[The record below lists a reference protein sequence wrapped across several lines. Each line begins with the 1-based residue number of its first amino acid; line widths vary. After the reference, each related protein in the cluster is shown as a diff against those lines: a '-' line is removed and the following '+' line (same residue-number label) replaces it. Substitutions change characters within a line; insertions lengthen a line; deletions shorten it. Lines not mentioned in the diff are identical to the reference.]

1 MMRRTKIVATL
12 GPASS
17 DSEVLGRMLEAGV
30 DVIRI
35 NFSHGT
41 KDEHITSVELVRS
54 LARSLGRTV
63 GVLADLQGPKI
74 RIGKFEQGKI
84 RLRTGDEF
92 ILDAEC
98 QLGNQER
105 VGLDYRELP
114 NDVEAG
120 ATLLLDDGRI
130 VLTVAKVRESE
141 IFCEVVQGGI
151 LSNNKGINR
160 KGGGLSAPAL
170 TAKDLLD
177 IKTSAVLR
185 ADYLAVSFPRS
196 GDDIRRARALMQEAQ
211 GHSLL
216 MAKIERSEAIL
227 ALDDILEAN
236 EAKEQT
242 SAVTDE
248 TVEQKLTADDW
259 RLLLVNKQHPV
270 PENYTFTPGKITG
283 NMKCDAR
290 IIDDLM
296 AMMEAAKA
304 DGINLMVCSPYRD
317 YNRQTVLFNRKID
330 YYMNKGYSYLE
341 AYKISSITVTVPG
354 ASEHQIGLALD
365 IVSDTYPYLEI
376 EFGETQAGKWL
387 NKHSCEYGF
396 ILRYPLG
403 KEYITGIQYEPWHFR
418 YVGKE
423 AATAIM
429 SQGITLEEFLEDL

>member
-1 MMRRTKIVATL
+1 MQEIEANYEYVPT
-12 GPASS
+12 
-17 DSEVLGRMLEAGV
+17 VLDISAADVIDDDDVLQGYNNEELDVQNGV
-30 DVIRI
+30 DQ
-35 NFSHGT
+35 FS
-41 KDEHITSVELVRS
+41 
-54 LARSLGRTV
+54 
-63 GVLADLQGPKI
+63 
-74 RIGKFEQGKI
+74 
-84 RLRTGDEF
+84 
-92 ILDAEC
+92 
-98 QLGNQER
+98 
-105 VGLDYRELP
+105 
-114 NDVEAG
+114 
-120 ATLLLDDGRI
+120 
-130 VLTVAKVRESE
+130 
-141 IFCEVVQGGI
+141 
-151 LSNNKGINR
+151 
-160 KGGGLSAPAL
+160 
-170 TAKDLLD
+170 
-177 IKTSAVLR
+177 
-185 ADYLAVSFPRS
+185 
-196 GDDIRRARALMQEAQ
+196 
-211 GHSLL
+211 
-216 MAKIERSEAIL
+216 
-227 ALDDILEAN
+227 LDDILEAN

-242 SAVTDE
+242 FAVTDE
-248 TVEQKLTADDW
+248 TAEQKLTADDW